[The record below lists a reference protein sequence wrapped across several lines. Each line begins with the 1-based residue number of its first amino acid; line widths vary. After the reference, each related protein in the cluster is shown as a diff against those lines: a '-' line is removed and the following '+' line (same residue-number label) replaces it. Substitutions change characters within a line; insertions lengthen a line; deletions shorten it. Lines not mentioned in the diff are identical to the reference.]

1 MNRYNIAKKH
11 KPVNLWTGTI
21 LRRNIPVRYNS
32 VNGYNIAKKHINL
45 WTCTVQFRKST
56 NQGCKN
62 HFQSNLDNFGKFFGC
77 KMFNCICNL
86 YDKGPKS
93 TTSQKYRGFL
103 RQLFLYALLYKLQG
117 RVRGDRFVIVGNSVS
132 ILSWCNYNLFLD
144 TLLLRVFKY
153 FRPFHFTQNI
163 EDSLCVVYS
172 NYFLFFEQFLFQ

>member
-1 MNRYNIAKKH
+1 MNRYNIAK
-11 KPVNLWTGTI
+11 
-21 LRRNIPVRYNS
+21 
-32 VNGYNIAKKHINL
+32 
-45 WTCTVQFRKST
+45 VQIRVAEIIST
-56 NQGCKN
+56 
-62 HFQSNLDNFGKFFGC
+62 SNLDNFGKFFGW
-77 KMFNCICNL
+77 KMFNCFSNL